1 MQKLEFSNIDKQ
13 YIETIK
19 RNYPGK
25 KIVVKEKLDD
35 KSEWLLTD
43 EELEDCVFLL
53 KDYTLNTVFVRWLYK
68 GMTHRED
75 GPAFFPL
82 EINTIDDEPYSWGL
96 YFLYDK
102 EYKSAEE
109 YYNITIVAEKTR
121 LKAINDFF
129 RDYDEFIRDPVG
141 WEEKG

>member
-1 MQKLEFSNIDKQ
+1 
-13 YIETIK
+13 
-19 RNYPGK
+19 
-25 KIVVKEKLDD
+25 
-35 KSEWLLTD
+35 
-43 EELEDCVFLL
+43 
-53 KDYTLNTVFVRWLYK
+53 
-68 GMTHRED
+68 MTHRDD

-82 EINTIDDEPYSWGL
+82 EINAIDDEPYSWGL

>member
-1 MQKLEFSNIDKQ
+1 LQKLEFSNIDKQ

-25 KIVVKEKLDD
+25 KIVVKEKKHSDD
-35 KSEWLLTD
+35 SWNLTD
-43 EELEDCVFLL
+43 EELQDCVFLV
-53 KDYTLNTVFVRWLYK
+53 KDYTRNTVFVRWLYK
-68 GMTHRED
+68 SMTHRDD
-75 GPAFFPL
+75 GPAYFPL

-96 YFLYDK
+96 YFYFNK
-102 EYKSAEE
+102 EYKNFID

>member
-82 EINTIDDEPYSWGL
+82 EINTIDDEPYSWGI
-96 YFLYDK
+96 YCLYDK
-102 EYKSAEE
+102 EYKNFID
-109 YYNITIVAEKTR
+109 YYNIPLVAEKTR
-121 LKAINDFF
+121 LKAINEFL
-129 RDYDEFIRDPVG
+129 RDYDEFIRDPVA
-141 WEEKG
+141 WEGKG